1 MYTSRAILAVSV
13 FFVVGDAF
21 RKKSSKTD
29 AELEGGSFVE
39 AEANT
44 KAGERAQTLKDMKA
58 LAHKV
63 VAGEEKILPET
74 LKALEK
80 VDDVILKAES
90 EVKPQWKEHQK
101 ELDDVRDMFLTCRND
116 MERQALDINATEEPK
131 IENLKN
137 IHQKARSIEQQ
148 ALGKKART
156 CKKFQDYNAE
166 LSPPDCARN
175 FPGLCEWPA
184 RISCIE
190 DLAGWSNTHK
200 AKYDTMK
207 VPCEEAWQKHKTASK
222 TARVNQDNLESE
234 LCKWGLKLNDVCENY
249 LEVCWDKAT
258 RNREEVHP
266 RIVIS
271 EAAVKAEYFAIQKIK
286 CYINVLKVSEEARVA
301 ELKKCEDLKYNDLL
315 SKTAEDTLS
324 NTYHPIPAKPECLK
338 VPVPCDAEWRKE
350 TYVDQSW
357 FEFTAGKQFCNV
369 FPDGAE
375 KVKTTECLQECKL
388 EPIISKCTASVYQH
402 AEFKGNVATFSV
414 GEYKHDEF
422 VNRGPLR
429 NDKASSIKVQ
439 GPPECKATVYEK
451 DNFEG
456 WHAEFPVGDF
466 DHHEFLKHGAKND
479 QASSIKVTS
488 PHQPKL

>member
-200 AKYDTMK
+200 AKYDTLK
-207 VPCEEAWQKHKTASK
+207 VPCEEAWQELEPARKAATASQE
-222 TARVNQDNLESE
+222 RLEVE
-234 LCKWGLKLNDVCENY
+234 LCKWDLKLN
-249 LEVCWDKAT
+249 EVCVHGLESCWDEAIKV
-258 RNREEVHP
+258 RQEVHP
-266 RIVIS
+266 RIVIA
-271 EAAVKAEYFAIQKIK
+271 EAALKAEFFAIQKIK
-286 CYINVLKVSEEARVA
+286 CYVNVLKVSEETRVEALKGCEA
-301 ELKKCEDLKYNDLL
+301 EEYNNKLD
-315 SKTAEDTLS
+315 KIREDTLS
-324 NTYHPIPAKPECLK
+324 NTYHGIPTKPVCEP
-338 VPVPCDAEWRKE
+338 VPAPCDAEWRKT
-350 TYVDQSW
+350 TYVEQSW
-357 FEFTAGKQFCNV
+357 FGFTAGKKFCHV
-369 FPDGAE
+369 FPNGPE
-375 KVKTTECLQECKL
+375 SVNLTECLQGCEL
-388 EPIISKCTASVYQH
+388 DVIIPKCTASVYQH
-402 AEFKGNVATFSV
+402 ANFKGNVATFSV
-414 GEYKHDEF
+414 GEYEHDDF
-422 VNRGPLR
+422 VSRGPLQ

-439 GPPECKATVYEK
+439 GPQGCKATVYEK
-451 DNFEG
+451 DHFEG
-456 WHAEFPVGDF
+456 WHAEFPVGNF
-466 DHHEFLKHGAKND
+466 DYKEFLGKGAKND
-479 QASSIKVTS
+479 QASSIKVT
-488 PHQPKL
+488 LG